1 PGAGSPL
8 RQRRTA
14 LAARTAAA
22 GRHRILGGRPDRL
35 RGGRAFRGGRHP
47 RRADLDGAA
56 GAGQRPGAASPAAAG
71 YGRPAPA
78 RPAAAP
84 PADPVFRLGKPADT
98 PGSGSGGRHRRRP
111 AQPAGP
117 EPGQNRRIAR
127 PGRLRTLNSSRRHRR
142 SIMNPRLGVR
152 EDDLEIAA
160 AIGRYAAAEIAP
172 LAAELD
178 EQSRSATCHV
188 PGLSALGVM
197 GMNLPERWGGA
208 GVSPTALVLSI
219 VEIARRCAATSSMI
233 GAHYLATDS
242 ILIGAD
248 DDLRAHYLPRA
259 ARGDIL
265 GAFALT
271 EPRAGSNPADMS
283 TRARR
288 EGDQY
293 HLNGV
298 KHFISNAGEAD
309 FIVVY
314 AKTDPQAGSRGIS
327 AFIVDKDTPGL
338 QVSRPEKLM
347 GIRGG
352 HAFEVALDCRV
363 PASRR
368 LGEEGSGFR
377 TAMKVLDNSRLDV
390 AATSLGIAEAAL
402 EAAVSWSRERLIG
415 GQPL

>member
-1 PGAGSPL
+1 
-8 RQRRTA
+8 
-14 LAARTAAA
+14 
-22 GRHRILGGRPDRL
+22 
-35 RGGRAFRGGRHP
+35 
-47 RRADLDGAA
+47 
-56 GAGQRPGAASPAAAG
+56 
-71 YGRPAPA
+71 
-78 RPAAAP
+78 
-84 PADPVFRLGKPADT
+84 
-98 PGSGSGGRHRRRP
+98 
-111 AQPAGP
+111 
-117 EPGQNRRIAR
+117 
-127 PGRLRTLNSSRRHRR
+127 
-142 SIMNPRLGVR
+142 MNPRLGVR

-172 LAAELD
+172 LAAALD

-219 VEIARRCAATSSMI
+219 VEIARCCAATSSMI

-293 HLNGV
+293 RLNGV

-327 AFIVDKDTPGL
+327 AFVVDKDTPGL

-415 GQPL
+415 GQPLADKQGIQWMLADMKLRLEAAWALTLQATHKRGLGERFSTESAMAKLYASEAVGFITDRALQIHGGYGYTRDMPLERYARDARILRIYEGSSEIQRTIIARQVLAE